1 MDVIVLHVGKYCD
14 VCAPPL
20 SDKQFRNFS
29 DTATCGES
37 YNSRMRKSLFIA
49 SAGVLLLLGACASQ
63 QTQPQAQQQ
72 AQPEFRTTATI
83 KDIMD
88 ALVDPGSDYIW
99 DSVETVVSAKG
110 VEEKAPHTD
119 EDWKEVRN
127 HAIMLL
133 EATNLLQIPGRHVA
147 KSGEKS
153 ENPDVELGP
162 DQIEELIN
170 KDRASWIKYAHG
182 LHDATLDAF
191 KAIEAKDKDKLLDA
205 GDGIDNAC
213 EKCHLQ
219 YWYPNERKPEQ
230 APSPRKS

>member
-1 MDVIVLHVGKYCD
+1 MGLL
-14 VCAPPL
+14 PP
-20 SDKQFRNFS
+20 SFERI
-29 DTATCGES
+29 A
-37 YNSRMRKSLFIA
+37 MRKYVSVALTSIL
-49 SAGVLLLLGACASQ
+49 VLLLGACTQKSSQASQ
-63 QTQPQAQQQ
+63 P
-72 AQPEFRTTATI
+72 QPEYRLNTV

-88 ALVDPGSDYIW
+88 SIVDPASDYIW
-99 DSVETVVSAKG
+99 DAVETTVSAKG

-119 EDWKEVRN
+119 EEWKEVRR

-147 KSGEKS
+147 KPGEKA
-153 ENPDVELGP
+153 EDPKVELGP

-170 KDRASWIKYAHG
+170 KDRASWVKYAHG
-182 LHDATLDAF
+182 LHDATMEAF
-191 KAIEAKDKDKLLDA
+191 KAIEAKDAEKLLDS

-230 APSPRKS
+230 APSQRK